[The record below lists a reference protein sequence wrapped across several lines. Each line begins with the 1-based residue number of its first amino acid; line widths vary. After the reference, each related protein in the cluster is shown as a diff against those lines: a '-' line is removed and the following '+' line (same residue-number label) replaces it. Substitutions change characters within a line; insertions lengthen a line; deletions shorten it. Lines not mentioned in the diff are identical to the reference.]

1 MNESALMIVL
11 RLIHIF
17 SGIFWAG
24 GVALLVGFILPA
36 QLVMGRGAMP
46 FMQELM
52 MRRRLRA
59 YVTIAMI
66 LTLLSGL
73 AMYARLAITTHGQWP
88 GSNTGKVVGIGA
100 FAAIIAA
107 GIGGSVGASTARKM
121 SQLGARIHAGGGPPT
136 DEQVAEA
143 EAIISRFRNALRI
156 VALLLII
163 AIAAMGSARYL

>member
-17 SGIFWAG
+17 GGIFWAG
-24 GVALLVGFILPA
+24 GIALLVGFILPA

-100 FAAIIAA
+100 LAAIIAG

-121 SQLGARIHAGGGPPT
+121 SQLGARIHAGDPPT
-136 DEQVAEA
+136 DEQAAEA
-143 EAIISRFRNALRI
+143 EAIISRLRNALRI

>member
-24 GVALLVGFILPA
+24 GIALLVGFILPA
-36 QLVMGRGAMP
+36 QLVMGRSVMP

-59 YVTIAMI
+59 YVTTAMI

-73 AMYARLAITTHGQWP
+73 TMYARLAITTHGQWP

-100 FAAIIAA
+100 LAAIIAG

-121 SQLGARIHAGGGPPT
+121 SQLGERIGGAPPT
-136 DEQVAEA
+136 DEQAAEA

-163 AIAAMGSARYL
+163 AIASMGSARYL